1 MVIAQH
7 HKTMPF
13 TERPVRRKA
22 FATTLFVTLISL
34 AGTMK
39 AQADTATM
47 LVFDASGSM
56 WNPMEGDA
64 TRIEIARDVIES
76 YFNARNAEQP
86 VAVLAYGHRRRGD
99 CADIETVAELGEH
112 TPRYLTEKIR
122 NLNPQGMTPLTA
134 SMQMAFD
141 LIPHTAESADIV
153 LVTDGLENCGGDP
166 CALAAEMA
174 ESGVNVRAHVVGFGM
189 TEVEVGTL
197 ACVAEQT
204 GGQMFHASSGEELA
218 SALGAVAELQE
229 MPVREKLPEIEISGP
244 EATPAGAEFIV
255 EWTDVIRGQD
265 IVTIVPA
272 GAAEDAKGDW
282 RRVRDMRST
291 VLVAPGAAGMYELRY
306 VRASGGA
313 VYAHTPIEVTGSSV
327 QLEGPESVYAG
338 SRFRLQWSH
347 NIHNRDLITIV
358 PEGAAVG
365 ETGHRKRVASRTDQ
379 TLTAPAEPGMYEL
392 RYILGEG
399 METAASKPIEV
410 KMPEV
415 VLSAPDTVPA
425 GGQLRIDWSMVVHNR
440 DFVTI
445 VPIGAAAGTR
455 EIYRRVSSRSGY
467 DFSAPEQAGLYE
479 IRYVAQI
486 GKGTLASLPLEV
498 VEGEGG
504 TGE

>member
-1 MVIAQH
+1 M
-7 HKTMPF
+7 
-13 TERPVRRKA
+13 RRKA

-39 AQADTATM
+39 ALADTATV

-56 WNPMEGDA
+56 WNPMEDGA
-64 TRIEIARDVIES
+64 TRIEIARDVIEG
-76 YFNARNAEQP
+76 YFNERNAEEP

-134 SMQMAFD
+134 SMQKAFD
-141 LIPHTAESADIV
+141 LIPRAAESADII
-153 LVTDGLENCGGDP
+153 LVTDGLENCSGDP

-189 TEVEVGTL
+189 TEAEVATL

-204 GGQMFHASSGEELA
+204 GGQMFHANSGEELA
-218 SALGAVAELQE
+218 SALGAVVELQE
-229 MPVREKLPEIEISGP
+229 MPVRAALPEIEISGP
-244 EATPAGAEFIV
+244 ETTPAGAEFIV

-291 VLVAPGAAGMYELRY
+291 VLVAPGEAGMYELRY
-306 VRASGGA
+306 VLATGGA
-313 VYAHTPIEVTGSSV
+313 THAHTPIEVTGSSV
-327 QLEGPESVYAG
+327 QLQGPESVYAG
-338 SRFRLQWSH
+338 SRFQLQWSH
-347 NIHNRDLITIV
+347 NVHQRDLITIV
-358 PEGAAVG
+358 PAGAAEG
-365 ETGHRKRVASRTDQ
+365 ETGPHKRVASRTDQ
-379 TLTAPAEPGMYEL
+379 TLVAPAETGMYEL

-399 METAASKPIEV
+399 MQTAARKPIEV
-410 KMPEV
+410 KAPKII
-415 VLSAPDTVPA
+415 LSAPDTVVA
-425 GGQLRIDWSMVVHNR
+425 GGELRIDWSMSAHNR

-445 VPIGAAAGTR
+445 VPAGAAPGTR
-455 EIYRRVSSRSGY
+455 EIYRTVSSRSGH

-486 GKGTLASLPLEV
+486 GKGTLASRPLEV
-498 VEGEGG
+498 IKGVSG

>member
-1 MVIAQH
+1 MC
-7 HKTMPF
+7 
-13 TERPVRRKA
+13 RNA
-22 FATTLFVTLISL
+22 FASTLFVTLISL
-34 AGTMK
+34 AGAMK
-39 AQADTATM
+39 AQADTATV

-64 TRIEIARDVIES
+64 TRIEIARDVIEN
-76 YFNARNAEQP
+76 YFNERNAQEP

-112 TPRYLTEKIR
+112 TPRYLSEKIR

-141 LIPHTAESADIV
+141 LIPQAAESADIV

-174 ESGVNVRAHVVGFGM
+174 EAGINVRAHVVGFGM
-189 TEVEVGTL
+189 TEAEVDTL

-204 GGQMFHASSGEELA
+204 GGQMFHANSGEELA
-218 SALGAVAELQE
+218 NALGTVVELQD
-229 MPVREKLPEIEISGP
+229 MPVREELPVIEITGP
-244 EATPAGAEFIV
+244 AATPAGAEFIV

-265 IVTIVPA
+265 IVTIVPE
-272 GAAEDAKGDW
+272 GAAKDAKGDW

-291 VLVAPGAAGMYELRY
+291 GLVAPGAAGMYELRY
-306 VRASGGA
+306 VRASDGA
-313 VYAHTPIEVTGSSV
+313 VYAHAPIEVTGSSV
-327 QLEGPESVYAG
+327 QLQAPESVYAG
-338 SRFRLQWSH
+338 SRFQLQWSH
-347 NIHNRDLITIV
+347 NIHSRDLITIV
-358 PEGAAVG
+358 PEGAAEG
-365 ETGHRKRVASRTDQ
+365 ETGQRKRVASRTDQ

-399 METAASKPIEV
+399 MQTAASKPIEV
-410 KMPEV
+410 KMPEIM
-415 VLSAPDTVPA
+415 LSAPDTVPA
-425 GGQLRIDWSMVVHNR
+425 GGQLRIDWSRIVHNR

-455 EIYRRVSSRSGY
+455 EIYRTVSSRSGH
-467 DFSAPEQAGLYE
+467 DFRAPEQAGLYE

-486 GKGTLASLPLEV
+486 GKGILASRPLEV
-498 VEGEGG
+498 VEEEGG
-504 TGE
+504 AEE